1 MGENNPQFANRKA
14 MNLTTKPVGNLT
26 ITKELFI
33 ETINQIE
40 KQHKHDSKCSEAFS
54 VILPNDY
61 ISCYNNEHL
70 REQLLKLLKLAM
82 NDEQTEWIEYFIYEL
97 RFGKAY
103 KEGMVKM
110 EGENITL
117 KTPSDL
123 WEFLQM

>member
-1 MGENNPQFANRKA
+1 
-14 MNLTTKPVGNLT
+14 MNTIPKPVGNLT

-40 KQHKHDSKCSEAFS
+40 KQHKHDSKCSEAFR
-54 VILPNDY
+54 VILPDDY
-61 ISCYNNEHL
+61 ISCYNNEPL
-70 REQLLKLLKLAM
+70 RSQLLKLVKLAM
-82 NDEQTEWIEYFIYEL
+82 NDEQTGWIEYFIWEL
-97 RFGKAY
+97 DFGKDY
-103 KEGMVKM
+103 KEGMVQM